1 MDMNDQRHRPDED
14 AEFERRAR
22 AAFDASVGDLDAA
35 TRSRL
40 NRARQRALAAAT
52 GRSGVSG
59 SRWWATWA
67 PAGAVAAAALAAVL
81 LWRSPVPD
89 DAAAVV
95 ASTPAA
101 DTQQDPLELLAAGED
116 LDLAAEAD
124 LDFYAWVE
132 LATADD
138 GVG

>member
-1 MDMNDQRHRPDED
+1 MNDQRHRPDED

-22 AAFDASVGDLDAA
+22 EAFDASVDGLDAA

-40 NRARQRALAAAT
+40 NRARQQALAAAT
-52 GRSGVSG
+52 GRSSVRG
-59 SRWWATWA
+59 SRWWTTWA
-67 PAGAVAAAALAAVL
+67 PAGAVAAAVLAAVL
-81 LWRSPVPD
+81 LWRSPAPD
-89 DAAAVV
+89 DSAAV
-95 ASTPAA
+95 ASAPAA
-101 DTQQDPLELLAAGED
+101 DTQQDALELLAAGED
-116 LDLAAEAD
+116 LELAAEAD

>member
-14 AEFERRAR
+14 ADFERRAR
-22 AAFDASVGDLDAA
+22 AAFDASVDELDAA

-52 GRSGVSG
+52 GRADASG

-81 LWRSPVPD
+81 LWRSPAPEDVTAVT
-89 DAAAVV
+89 AANPPNDV
-95 ASTPAA
+95 
-101 DTQQDPLELLAAGED
+101 QQDPLELLAAGED

>member
-1 MDMNDQRHRPDED
+1 MNDQRHRPDGD

-22 AAFDASVGDLDAA
+22 AAFDASVDDLDAA

-40 NRARQRALAAAT
+40 NRARQHALTAAT
-52 GRSGVSG
+52 GSSGARG

-67 PAGAVAAAALAAVL
+67 PAGAVAAAVLAAVL
-81 LWRSPVPD
+81 LWRSPAPD
-89 DAAAVV
+89 DAVV
-95 ASTPAA
+95 ATAPAA
-101 DTQQDPLELLAAGED
+101 DTQQGPLELLAAGED